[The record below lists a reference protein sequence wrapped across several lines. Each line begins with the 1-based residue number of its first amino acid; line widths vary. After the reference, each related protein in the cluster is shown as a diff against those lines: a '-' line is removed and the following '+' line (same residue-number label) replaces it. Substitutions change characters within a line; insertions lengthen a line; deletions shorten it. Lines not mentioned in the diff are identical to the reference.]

1 MEIDSMKKGIA
12 TVFSLHFIFFIVYWP
27 CFLSYYFLNMK
38 KTSILSLLWLAGLLA
53 FLATPTFAQE
63 VEEDIVAASENV
75 ITDDAAVA
83 EDTAVDSSVYEQDY
97 WDEEDAVALDTENS
111 DSSFEDAIRN
121 DPEAVKN
128 LNEAMDEVLSGLE
141 LSEEDIADFEANFET
156 PEDRAVAAA
165 GLGLLLGGIWIVWII
180 VSIIVAIFWI
190 IVLWIIFKK
199 AWEKWWKAII
209 PIWNAY
215 ILFKIAG
222 MKNWFWY
229 MLLIAFV
236 LWCIAWFLP
245 KYEEP
250 IGIIA
255 SIICGIITIVSSY
268 KLPRK
273 FGWGV
278 FTSILYVL
286 FTPICQIILAFGN
299 SEYQGKK
306 ED

>member
-1 MEIDSMKKGIA
+1 M
-12 TVFSLHFIFFIVYWP
+12 
-27 CFLSYYFLNMK
+27 
-38 KTSILSLLWLAGLLA
+38 LSLLWLAGLLS
-53 FLATPTFAQE
+53 FLAIPTFAQE
-63 VEEDIVAASENV
+63 VEEDVVAASENV

-236 LWCIAWFLP
+236 LWCVAWFLP

-286 FTPICQIILAFGN
+286 FTPICQIILAFGS